1 MVMAKIGTVDPI
13 TRKRSMTDST
23 AIAWAGSIDGMGGG
37 RLWGHWWD
45 FVEFL
50 ASSCGLNGN
59 FYEFG
64 GFLCGFSGTYTTNC
78 IPYAISM
85 GLHPPIICQAQ
96 PANKGILMRDLLGVH
111 WYLHQND
118 NILPASII
126 ANYEIEGGAPF
137 LYKEN
142 WSESMWSDPFQQNR
156 SEPVSNWIIHW
167 ETQ

>member
-1 MVMAKIGTVDPI
+1 
-13 TRKRSMTDST
+13 
-23 AIAWAGSIDGMGGG
+23 
-37 RLWGHWWD
+37 
-45 FVEFL
+45 
-50 ASSCGLNGN
+50 
-59 FYEFG
+59 
-64 GFLCGFSGTYTTNC
+64 
-78 IPYAISM
+78 M

-142 WSESMWSDPFQQNR
+142 
-156 SEPVSNWIIHW
+156 
-167 ETQ
+167 